1 MAVFGL
7 LDWTGMETKMVLKN
21 KKASKTKMII
31 KAKKHRQTKRQL
43 PLLEIAALQ
52 LPPEEWDR
60 HFDFNEGR

>member
-1 MAVFGL
+1 
-7 LDWTGMETKMVLKN
+7 METKMVLKN

-60 HFDFNEGR
+60 HFDFNEGK